1 MAALCGL
8 EFSFALAPRGD
19 VRRGQSCRGPT
30 ELWGAGQ
37 GPSGEGPGDGGEQ
50 FVSLSRRPLAALV
63 EAWQGL
69 GWPAK
74 ETQGSLCDWGLVDTG
89 PHQSRRAKDLPATTR
104 VDHSPGQPNLHASK
118 QPSGPRSQALSL
130 SALAFNRLTVGQP
143 HAGAL
148 SPVT

>member
-1 MAALCGL
+1 MLALLPQG
-8 EFSFALAPRGD
+8 ALASNQGHWEHKREEEEEDSPPWTPGQPR
-19 VRRGQSCRGPT
+19 T
-30 ELWGAGQ
+30 TLWGQPVALQ
-37 GPSGEGPGDGGEQ
+37 SGC
-50 FVSLSRRPLAALV
+50 SL
-63 EAWQGL
+63 WQGL

-89 PHQSRRAKDLPATTR
+89 PHQSRRAKDPPATTR